1 MILILSIDLT
11 FSFDRVILLRS
22 TVFTTQN
29 HSITVEQF
37 GYRVLILF
45 LGLFKYT
52 KMILLSMTVK
62 VSDNQLIYGFNLKQ
76 HHIKEMKVRNKDC
89 FNCNDQKEVLYRCK
103 YDEFKNWIFLCGT
116 CLIIIKSQYENTYQY
131 GGTWKSKKK

>member
-1 MILILSIDLT
+1 MGK
-11 FSFDRVILLRS
+11 
-22 TVFTTQN
+22 TQFN
-29 HSITVEQF
+29 NYIRTM
-37 GYRVLILF
+37 RIR
-45 LGLFKYT
+45 T
-52 KMILLSMTVK
+52 K
-62 VSDNQLIYGFNLKQ
+62 
-76 HHIKEMKVRNKDC
+76 EC